1 MKGRD
6 AGRPFAVVSVIDDGF
21 VLVADGRYHKMNNPK
36 KKNVKHLTTR
46 GENLPQIA
54 KKLEEGKQIF
64 DGELNKA
71 LRSCIL

>member
-6 AGRPFAVVSVIDDGF
+6 SGRPFVVVAIVDDDF
-21 VLVADGRYHKMNNPK
+21 VLVADGRYHKIGNPK
-36 KKNVKHLTTR
+36 KKNVKHLQTK
-46 GENLPQIA
+46 GENLPQIQ

-71 LRSCIL
+71 LRSCFL